1 MNDISL
7 IIPAKNESNA
17 LPIVLEELQKK
28 KIEVD
33 ILIIIEKNDIKT
45 LEAAKKYKCKIIF
58 QTNKGYGNAI
68 IEGIKNVNTKYSCIF
83 YADGS
88 TDPVYVEKMFQKLKT
103 LNLDLVFG
111 SRYEKDGYSHDDN
124 LITKIGNFGFT
135 FLGNLFMKLN
145 ITDLLFTYIFA
156 KTKILKKMNL
166 EQNNYNLCVEIPF
179 KAKVMRLNYSTIPCI
194 ERKRFADKKKVKAFS
209 DGLKILS
216 YLILKC
222 LNIINR

>member
-88 TDPVYVEKMFQKLKT
+88 TDPVYIEKMFQKLKT
-103 LNLDLVFG
+103 SLNNDHVILDQRKYCHPSTLYQHFWEQD
-111 SRYEKDGYSHDDN
+111 YH
-124 LITKIGNFGFT
+124 
-135 FLGNLFMKLN
+135 FLSLQM
-145 ITDLLFTYIFA
+145 
-156 KTKILKKMNL
+156 
-166 EQNNYNLCVEIPF
+166 
-179 KAKVMRLNYSTIPCI
+179 
-194 ERKRFADKKKVKAFS
+194 
-209 DGLKILS
+209 
-216 YLILKC
+216 
-222 LNIINR
+222 

>member
-216 YLILKC
+216 YFILKY